1 MLARTLRL
9 LCLAGTLGCLGADSA
24 GPEIPAREGR
34 PILFIGNSLTYV
46 NDLPLIVEALAD
58 SVPGLTPAQRLA
70 PAMAAFPDYALEDH
84 WANGTAVRAIDQ
96 GKWSVVGTAA
106 GLIGARRKPREP
118 PSVDEAVRR
127 ANSSRR
133 RPDGDVRRLA
143 IRESPVRLRSRQ
155 RVVYPRGDGCE
166 RDAVP
171 GWRGVARRVAPRSQP
186 RALCPDGLHPSV
198 RGSYIGALVITSM
211 LLDKS
216 PVGMPAGLTLRSG
229 ATLTIPTT
237 DAAVLQEAA
246 ATAIAKFESVRRRQ

>member
-9 LCLAGTLGCLGADSA
+9 LSVAGTLGCLGADSAA

-96 GKWSVVGTAA
+96 GTWSVVVLQQGSSALEESRVNLRQWTKKFDERIRAA
-106 GLIGARRKPREP
+106 GARTAMY
-118 PSVDEAVRR
+118 AVWPF
-127 ANSSRR
+127 A
-133 RPDGDVRRLA
+133 
-143 IRESPVRLRSRQ
+143 SRQ
-155 RVVYPRGDGCE
+155 FDFDRVNESYTLAATDVNGMLFPVGEAWRAAWR
-166 RDAVP
+166 RDPNLELYA
-171 GWRGVARRVAPRSQP
+171 
-186 RALCPDGLHPSV
+186 PDGLHPSV

-246 ATAIAKFESVRRRQ
+246 AEAIAKFGKR